1 MGNLSQSYMQVD
13 LSSKG
18 PKKGKETQEG
28 HDIASRT
35 K

>member
-18 PKKGKETQEG
+18 PKKEKKLRKGM
-28 HDIASRT
+28 IAGP

>member
-18 PKKGKETQEG
+18 KKGKETQEG

>member
-1 MGNLSQSYMQVD
+1 MQVD

-28 HDIASRT
+28 HDSRT
-35 K
+35 KIMIF